1 MTRFS
6 RTKGWVVCPKC
17 RRRIFRWRED
27 GIEIAPGARVM
38 QPMDRAGADGWVPH
52 DDEVAI
58 AQCPLG
64 HMAGPPQQL

>member
-17 RRRIFRWRED
+17 RRRIFRWRQD
-27 GIEIAPGARVM
+27 GIETAPGARVM
-38 QPMDRAGADGWVPH
+38 QPMDRGADEWVTRA
-52 DDEVAI
+52 DEVAI